1 MGSSFPRR
9 FIVEGAEKLVVA
21 RGVHQIKGCFD
32 NGKKV
37 YCLYANWNEPVQ
49 GEEKF
54 TEQKKEGLIA

>member
-1 MGSSFPRR
+1 M
-9 FIVEGAEKLVVA
+9 VA